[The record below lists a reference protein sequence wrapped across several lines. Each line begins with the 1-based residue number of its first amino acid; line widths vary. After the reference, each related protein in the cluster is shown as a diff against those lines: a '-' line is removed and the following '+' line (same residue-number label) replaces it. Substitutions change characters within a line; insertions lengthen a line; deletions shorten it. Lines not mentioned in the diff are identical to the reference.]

1 MDSSAEASSML
12 QGLRIVRLVADREK
26 RGRRLLGVSQLASEL
41 EMEQSRVSRLA
52 QELCEL
58 GLLERAER
66 GPFRTG
72 PRFFGLA
79 ASLNTGWVRES
90 RTELEVLVASLRL
103 RCRLSVR
110 DGFRVIL
117 LRASSNDALPGSF
130 VKPGMVTPVWC
141 TGSGRALLW
150 DHDQA
155 EIQDLLNNVNFIGV
169 GGPGAA
175 HSPEEVAGL
184 MDRDRAR
191 GFILAAEEF
200 EHGVYELA
208 VPVRNHEGFIL
219 ASLSVLGSRSEIE
232 SNPEHIAMALKESAE
247 KLAACEDGLRDA
259 GPGDNAPGRNG
270 LAS

>member
-1 MDSSAEASSML
+1 MDSSSEASSMA

-26 RGRRLLGVSQLASEL
+26 WGRRLLGVSQIASEL
-41 EMEQSRVSRLA
+41 EMDQSRVSRLT

-58 GLLERAER
+58 GLLERVER

-72 PRFFGLA
+72 PRFFSLA
-79 ASLNTGWVRES
+79 AALNTGWVRES
-90 RTELEVLVASLRL
+90 RTELEALVASFGLRS
-103 RCRLSVR
+103 RLSVR
-110 DGFRVIL
+110 EGFRVIL
-117 LRASSNDALPGSF
+117 LRTSSNDAVPGGF

-150 DHDQA
+150 DEEQPA
-155 EIQDLLNNVNFIGV
+155 VEALLADVNFIGV

-175 HSPEEVAGL
+175 HSPQEVVEL

-191 GFILAAEEF
+191 GFIVAEEEF

-208 VPVRNHEGFIL
+208 VPVRAADGSVL
-219 ASLSVLGSRSEIE
+219 AALSVLGSRAEIMSGADE
-232 SNPEHIAMALKESAE
+232 VAKALREAAQRLGSQGSTRNSA
-247 KLAACEDGLRDA
+247 
-259 GPGDNAPGRNG
+259 GRKG

>member
-1 MDSSAEASSML
+1 MDSSSEASSMA

-26 RGRRLLGVSQLASEL
+26 WGRRLLGVSQIASEL
-41 EMEQSRVSRLA
+41 EMDQSRVSRLT

-58 GLLERAER
+58 GLLERVER

-72 PRFFGLA
+72 PRFFSLA
-79 ASLNTGWVRES
+79 AALNTGWVRES
-90 RTELEVLVASLRL
+90 RTELEALVASFGLRS
-103 RCRLSVR
+103 RLSVR
-110 DGFRVIL
+110 EGFRVIL
-117 LRASSNDALPGSF
+117 LRTSSNDAVPGGF

-150 DHDQA
+150 DEEQPA
-155 EIQDLLNNVNFIGV
+155 VEALLADVNFIGV

-175 HSPEEVAGL
+175 HSPQEVIEL

-191 GFILAAEEF
+191 GFIAAEEEF

-208 VPVRNHEGFIL
+208 VPVRAADGSVL
-219 ASLSVLGSRSEIE
+219 AALSVLGSRAETMSG
-232 SNPEHIAMALKESAE
+232 ADDVAKALWE
-247 KLAACEDGLRDA
+247 AAQRLGSCQGGTR
-259 GPGDNAPGRNG
+259 NSGRKG

>member
-1 MDSSAEASSML
+1 MDSSSEASSMA

-26 RGRRLLGVSQLASEL
+26 WGRRLLGVSQIASEL
-41 EMEQSRVSRLA
+41 EMEQSRVSRLT

-58 GLLERAER
+58 GLLERVER

-72 PRFFGLA
+72 PRFFSLA
-79 ASLNTGWVRES
+79 AALNTGWVRES
-90 RTELEVLVASLRL
+90 RTELEALVASFGLRS
-103 RCRLSVR
+103 RLSVR
-110 DGFRVIL
+110 EGFRVIL
-117 LRASSNDALPGSF
+117 LRTSSNDAVPGSF

-150 DHDQA
+150 DEQQPA
-155 EIQDLLNNVNFIGV
+155 VEALLADVNFIGV

-175 HSPEEVAGL
+175 HSPQEVVEL

-191 GFILAAEEF
+191 GFIVAEEEF

-208 VPVRNHEGFIL
+208 VPVRSADGSVL
-219 ASLSVLGSRSEIE
+219 AALSVLGSRAEIM
-232 SNPEHIAMALKESAE
+232 SSTDDIAKALRE
-247 KLAACEDGLRDA
+247 AAQRLGSCQGGTRNNA
-259 GPGDNAPGRNG
+259 GRKG